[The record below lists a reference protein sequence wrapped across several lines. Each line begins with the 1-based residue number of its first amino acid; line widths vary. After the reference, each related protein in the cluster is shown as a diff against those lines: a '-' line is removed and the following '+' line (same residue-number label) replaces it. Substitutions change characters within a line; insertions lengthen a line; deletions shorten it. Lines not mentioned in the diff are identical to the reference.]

1 MDQLDTEIEEF
12 KLHQYKPISF
22 LLVNKVLNIHLVTK
36 ILKMIIY

>member
-12 KLHQYKPISF
+12 KLHQYKLISF

-36 ILKMIIY
+36 ILKIIIY